1 MKRTQR
7 EEGWLPRATTAN
19 VIGVLLFFCFVGPAI
34 FHPPFPLPRLHAVD
48 SKGQD
53 TDASSRSWTGGFV
66 QVAKNSHAYLRPL
79 FPGASG
85 ASFNANVSSQ
95 YSEYIQEHAQ
105 SLKDTKSFM
114 HEWIEKDM
122 LPWKQDGI
130 TLEMLEEAENMYDI
144 CDGDMFRFQIIS
156 GKLYVYHVTARG
168 FGWYPA
174 QLGPGHVAAKGR
186 VPYAMLLLLDV
197 LRLFPGQI
205 PDLDAVMQLGD
216 FTCIAQE
223 PGAGRTPV
231 PMFGYTTSEGY
242 ADLVLPDFTYYGHE
256 YDYLMDPW
264 GNPAHGW
271 PAQASVLLTK
281 YANVS
286 LASRLPQAMW
296 RGRTMDSNYPHRD
309 ALRRAF
315 LDCVRALRASGRE
328 DDAALLNVDR
338 EPIVMQDFDDYRY
351 QVHIE
356 PLAWVS
362 NIRHKLAG
370 GSVVMATGIKYYE
383 WFARALVPGTHYVE
397 IPARVPEMCAQAV
410 DVVRDMNALLAREG
424 GAGKAEAATE
434 FELTPTLRK
443 AKEVWATMP
452 RLKELAKSAG
462 DAEARSVELQRG
474 GTYRWGSNL
483 TPTQIAAAGQ
493 AFVRDKV
500 RMQDLLLYTRD
511 MLQAYAAA
519 QRFTPAPRRKA
530 RCVDGAA
537 MLEEFGT
544 PYAQDAEEVAYAYPW
559 LKDFDGGCANEA

>member
-1 MKRTQR
+1 
-7 EEGWLPRATTAN
+7 
-19 VIGVLLFFCFVGPAI
+19 
-34 FHPPFPLPRLHAVD
+34 
-48 SKGQD
+48 
-53 TDASSRSWTGGFV
+53 
-66 QVAKNSHAYLRPL
+66 
-79 FPGASG
+79 
-85 ASFNANVSSQ
+85 
-95 YSEYIQEHAQ
+95 
-105 SLKDTKSFM
+105 
-114 HEWIEKDM
+114 
-122 LPWKQDGI
+122 
-130 TLEMLEEAENMYDI
+130 
-144 CDGDMFRFQIIS
+144 
-156 GKLYVYHVTARG
+156 
-168 FGWYPA
+168 
-174 QLGPGHVAAKGR
+174 
-186 VPYAMLLLLDV
+186 
-197 LRLFPGQI
+197 
-205 PDLDAVMQLGD
+205 MQLGD

-231 PMFGYTTSEGY
+231 PMFSYTTSEGY

-410 DVVRDMNALLAREG
+410 DVVRGLVVGRRRVCGRGG
-424 GAGKAEAATE
+424 GARNLFPQGANVQAQVADIQAHSACVRPVVCARRV
-434 FELTPTLRK
+434 LSPGVGWRAVCSSTPSSTC
-443 AKEVWATMP
+443 ASSCPTGT
-452 RLKELAKSAG
+452 SARQHPG
-462 DAEARSVELQRG
+462 
-474 GTYRWGSNL
+474 
-483 TPTQIAAAGQ
+483 
-493 AFVRDKV
+493 F
-500 RMQDLLLYTRD
+500 
-511 MLQAYAAA
+511 
-519 QRFTPAPRRKA
+519 
-530 RCVDGAA
+530 
-537 MLEEFGT
+537 
-544 PYAQDAEEVAYAYPW
+544 
-559 LKDFDGGCANEA
+559 

>member
-1 MKRTQR
+1 
-7 EEGWLPRATTAN
+7 
-19 VIGVLLFFCFVGPAI
+19 
-34 FHPPFPLPRLHAVD
+34 
-48 SKGQD
+48 
-53 TDASSRSWTGGFV
+53 
-66 QVAKNSHAYLRPL
+66 
-79 FPGASG
+79 
-85 ASFNANVSSQ
+85 
-95 YSEYIQEHAQ
+95 
-105 SLKDTKSFM
+105 
-114 HEWIEKDM
+114 
-122 LPWKQDGI
+122 
-130 TLEMLEEAENMYDI
+130 MYDI

-197 LRLFPGQI
+197 LRLFPGQVCGPACVSLPYWGAGANEGVSIGLGVGGVWVWKYERTPLRHDPARPHPPTYTSHPSSSQI

-410 DVVRDMNALLAREG
+410 DVVRGLVVWMRRVRGRDG
-424 GAGKAEAATE
+424 GAGKSV
-434 FELTPTLRK
+434 LTGGKR
-443 AKEVWATMP
+443 
-452 RLKELAKSAG
+452 AG
-462 DAEARSVELQRG
+462 PG
-474 GTYRWGSNL
+474 G
-483 TPTQIAAAGQ
+483 
-493 AFVRDKV
+493 
-500 RMQDLLLYTRD
+500 
-511 MLQAYAAA
+511 
-519 QRFTPAPRRKA
+519 
-530 RCVDGAA
+530 
-537 MLEEFGT
+537 
-544 PYAQDAEEVAYAYPW
+544 
-559 LKDFDGGCANEA
+559 